1 MQRYD
6 DLLIFVRVVERGSF
20 VGAARQLGLP
30 PTTVSR
36 KVQELEARL
45 GSQLL
50 RRTTRRVAVTETG
63 QAVYETAARG
73 FAAIEEAERLRPQA
87 PRRALG
93 RAQAHHAARL
103 LAPAI
108 RAVAA
113 GIHGALS
120 ENPRRAAVDQ
130 RALNLVEY
138 GVDVAIRAGPQHD
151 SSYIKRALF
160 RGGFAV
166 VASPEYLA
174 RVERPRSPRDLADH
188 PIAIVANMLDRSYGP
203 HAVPSTY
210 SFEKDGK
217 YEEII
222 FAPVLSVNDPDP
234 LVAFALE
241 GAGIAV
247 VFEAMSRDYIAQW
260 RARECLRG
268 LAHQR
273 RNRIVDP
280 LYAARDDGIEG
291 ARLRRVH
298 AGEGEEHAM
307 SPGRVYSAE
316 TNARERRA
324 LSSACRSRTA
334 ARGR

>member
-73 FAAIEEAERLRPQA
+73 FAAIEEAETFARKRHDEPSGVLRATMPHAFSRLQFEPWLPEFMARYPKI
-87 PRRALG
+87 RVELLLTS
-93 RAQAHHAARL
+93 AQ
-103 LAPAI
+103 
-108 RAVAA
+108 
-113 GIHGALS
+113 
-120 ENPRRAAVDQ
+120 
-130 RALNLVEY
+130 LNMLEY

-151 SSYIKRALF
+151 SSYIKRSLF
-160 RGGFAV
+160 RGGYAV
-166 VASPEYLA
+166 VASPAYLS

-203 HAVPSTY
+203 HAVPATY

-217 YEEII
+217 YEEVI
-222 FAPVLSVNDPDP
+222 FSPVMAVNDPDP

-247 VFEAMSRDYIAQW
+247 VFEIMSR
-260 RARECLRG
+260 
-268 LAHQR
+268 
-273 RNRIVDP
+273 
-280 LYAARDDGIEG
+280 
-291 ARLRRVH
+291 
-298 AGEGEEHAM
+298 EHI
-307 SPGRVYSAE
+307 
-316 TNARERRA
+316 
-324 LSSACRSRTA
+324 
-334 ARGR
+334 ARGTLVNVFDDWRIGAEIELSILYTPRATMESKVRVFVEFMLEKLKNMR

>member
-50 RRTTRRVAVTETG
+50 RRTTRSVAVTETG
-63 QAVYETAARG
+63 QAVYETASRG
-73 FAAIEEAERLRPQA
+73 FAAIEEAEGFARQRHAEPSGVLRLTMP
-87 PRRALG
+87 
-93 RAQAHHAARL
+93 HAFSRLQFEPWLPEFMARYPKIRVEL
-103 LAPAI
+103 LLTSTP
-108 RAVAA
+108 
-113 GIHGALS
+113 
-120 ENPRRAAVDQ
+120 
-130 RALNLVEY
+130 LNLVEY

-160 RGGFAV
+160 RGGFAL

-174 RVERPRSPRDLADH
+174 RVERPRTPRDLADH
-188 PIAIVANMLDRSYGP
+188 PVALVGNLLSRSYGA

-210 SFEKDGK
+210 SFTKGNQ

-247 VFEAMSRDYIAQW
+247 VFEVMSRDYVASGALVNVFDDW
-260 RARECLRG
+260 R
-268 LAHQR
+268 
-273 RNRIVDP
+273 I
-280 LYAARDDGIEG
+280 
-291 ARLRRVH
+291 
-298 AGEGEEHAM
+298 
-307 SPGRVYSAE
+307 SAE
-316 TNARERRA
+316 LEISILYTPRA
-324 LSSACRSRTA
+324 TMESKVKVFVDFMLEKLKDMR
-334 ARGR
+334 

>member
-50 RRTTRRVAVTETG
+50 RRTTRRVAATETG

-73 FAAIEEAERLRPQA
+73 FAAIEEAETFARKRHDEPSGVLRLTMPHAFSRLQFEPWLPEFMARYPKIRVELLLTSA
-87 PRRALG
+87 P
-93 RAQAHHAARL
+93 
-103 LAPAI
+103 
-108 RAVAA
+108 
-113 GIHGALS
+113 
-120 ENPRRAAVDQ
+120 
-130 RALNLVEY
+130 LNLVEY
-138 GVDVAIRAGPQHD
+138 GIDAAIRAGPQHD

-174 RVERPRSPRDLADH
+174 RVERPRSPRDLAAH

-203 HAVPSTY
+203 HAVPATY

-247 VFEAMSRDYIAQW
+247 VFEAMSRDHVANGTLVNVFEDW
-260 RARECLRG
+260 R
-268 LAHQR
+268 
-273 RNRIVDP
+273 I
-280 LYAARDDGIEG
+280 
-291 ARLRRVH
+291 
-298 AGEGEEHAM
+298 
-307 SPGRVYSAE
+307 SAE
-316 TNARERRA
+316 LELSILYTPRA
-324 LSSACRSRTA
+324 TMESKVRVFVEFMLDKLKTMR
-334 ARGR
+334 

>member
-50 RRTTRRVAVTETG
+50 RRTTRSVAVTETG
-63 QAVYETAARG
+63 QAVYETASRG
-73 FAAIEEAERLRPQA
+73 FAAIEEAEGFARQRHAEPSGVLRLTMP
-87 PRRALG
+87 
-93 RAQAHHAARL
+93 HAFSRLQFEPWLPEFMARYPKIRVEL
-103 LAPAI
+103 LLTSTP
-108 RAVAA
+108 
-113 GIHGALS
+113 
-120 ENPRRAAVDQ
+120 
-130 RALNLVEY
+130 LNLVEY

-174 RVERPRSPRDLADH
+174 RVEPPRAPRDLADH
-188 PIAIVANMLDRSYGP
+188 PVALVGNLLSRSYGA

-210 SFEKDGK
+210 SFTKGNQ

-247 VFEAMSRDYIAQW
+247 VFEVMSRDYVASGALVNVFDDW
-260 RARECLRG
+260 R
-268 LAHQR
+268 
-273 RNRIVDP
+273 I
-280 LYAARDDGIEG
+280 
-291 ARLRRVH
+291 
-298 AGEGEEHAM
+298 
-307 SPGRVYSAE
+307 SAE
-316 TNARERRA
+316 LEISILYTPRA
-324 LSSACRSRTA
+324 TMESKVKVFVDFMLEKLKDMR
-334 ARGR
+334 

>member
-73 FAAIEEAERLRPQA
+73 FAAIEEAETFARKRHDEPSGVLRVTMPHAFSRLQFEPWL
-87 PRRALG
+87 PEFM
-93 RAQAHHAARL
+93 ARYPKIRLEL
-103 LAPAI
+103 LLTSTP
-108 RAVAA
+108 
-113 GIHGALS
+113 
-120 ENPRRAAVDQ
+120 
-130 RALNLVEY
+130 LNLVEF
-138 GVDVAIRAGPQHD
+138 GIDAAIRAGPQHD
-151 SSYIKRALF
+151 SSYIKRALY

-166 VASPEYLA
+166 VASPAYLA
-174 RVERPRSPRDLADH
+174 RVERPRTPRDLVDH

-210 SFEKDGK
+210 SFTKDNQ

-222 FAPVLSVNDPDP
+222 FAPVMAVNDPDP

-247 VFEAMSRDYIAQW
+247 VFEVMSRDYIASGALVNVLDDW
-260 RARECLRG
+260 R
-268 LAHQR
+268 
-273 RNRIVDP
+273 I
-280 LYAARDDGIEG
+280 
-291 ARLRRVH
+291 
-298 AGEGEEHAM
+298 
-307 SPGRVYSAE
+307 SAE
-316 TNARERRA
+316 LEISILYTPRA
-324 LSSACRSRTA
+324 TMESKVKVFVDFMLEKLKNMR
-334 ARGR
+334 

>member
-73 FAAIEEAERLRPQA
+73 FAAIEEAESFARKRHDEPSGVLRVTMPHAFSRLQFEPWLPEFMARYPKI
-87 PRRALG
+87 RVELLLTS
-93 RAQAHHAARL
+93 AQ
-103 LAPAI
+103 
-108 RAVAA
+108 
-113 GIHGALS
+113 
-120 ENPRRAAVDQ
+120 
-130 RALNLVEY
+130 LNILEH

-151 SSYIKRALF
+151 SSYVKRSLY

-166 VASPEYLA
+166 VAAPAYLA

-188 PIAIVANMLDRSYGP
+188 PVAIVTNLLDRTYGP
-203 HAVPSTY
+203 HSIAPTY
-210 SFEKDGK
+210 SFEKGGK
-217 YEEII
+217 YEEVI
-222 FAPVLSVNDPDP
+222 FSPVMAVNDPDP

-247 VFEAMSRDYIAQW
+247 VFEIMSRDYVANGTLVNVFDDW
-260 RARECLRG
+260 R
-268 LAHQR
+268 
-273 RNRIVDP
+273 I
-280 LYAARDDGIEG
+280 
-291 ARLRRVH
+291 
-298 AGEGEEHAM
+298 
-307 SPGRVYSAE
+307 SAE
-316 TNARERRA
+316 IEISILYTPRA
-324 LSSACRSRTA
+324 TMESKVRVFVEFMLEKLKNMR
-334 ARGR
+334 

>member
-20 VGAARQLGLP
+20 VAAARQLGLP

-50 RRTTRRVAVTETG
+50 RRTTRRVDVTETG

-73 FAAIEEAERLRPQA
+73 FAAMEEAEGFARSRHAEPSGVLRLTMP
-87 PRRALG
+87 
-93 RAQAHHAARL
+93 HAFSRLQFEPWLPEFMARYPKIRVEL
-103 LAPAI
+103 LLTSSP
-108 RAVAA
+108 
-113 GIHGALS
+113 
-120 ENPRRAAVDQ
+120 
-130 RALNLVEY
+130 LNLIEY
-138 GVDVAIRAGPQHD
+138 GIDVAIRAGPQHD

-166 VASPEYLA
+166 VASPAYLA
-174 RVERPRSPRDLADH
+174 RVERPRTPRDLMNH
-188 PIAIVANMLDRSYGP
+188 PIAIVANMLDRSQGS

-210 SFEKDGK
+210 SFEKEGK
-217 YEEII
+217 YEEVI

-247 VFEAMSRDYIAQW
+247 VFGVMSRDY
-260 RARECLRG
+260 
-268 LAHQR
+268 
-273 RNRIVDP
+273 V
-280 LYAARDDGIEG
+280 
-291 ARLRRVH
+291 
-298 AGEGEEHAM
+298 
-307 SPGRVYSAE
+307 
-316 TNARERRA
+316 
-324 LSSACRSRTA
+324 
-334 ARGR
+334 ARGELVDVFDDWHISASLELSILYTPRATMESKVKVFVDFMLEKLKNFRA

>member
-1 MQRYD
+1 
-6 DLLIFVRVVERGSF
+6 
-20 VGAARQLGLP
+20 
-30 PTTVSR
+30 VSR

-73 FAAIEEAERLRPQA
+73 FAAIEEAETFARKRHGEPSGVLRVTMPHAFSRLQFEPWL
-87 PRRALG
+87 PEFM
-93 RAQAHHAARL
+93 ARYPKIRLEL
-103 LAPAI
+103 LLTSTP
-108 RAVAA
+108 
-113 GIHGALS
+113 
-120 ENPRRAAVDQ
+120 
-130 RALNLVEY
+130 LNLVEY
-138 GVDVAIRAGPQHD
+138 GIDAAIRAGPQHD
-151 SSYIKRALF
+151 SSYIKRALY

-210 SFEKDGK
+210 SFTKDNQ

-222 FAPVLSVNDPDP
+222 FAPVMAVNDPDP

-247 VFEAMSRDYIAQW
+247 VFEVMSRDYIASGALVNVLDDW
-260 RARECLRG
+260 R
-268 LAHQR
+268 
-273 RNRIVDP
+273 I
-280 LYAARDDGIEG
+280 
-291 ARLRRVH
+291 
-298 AGEGEEHAM
+298 
-307 SPGRVYSAE
+307 SAE
-316 TNARERRA
+316 LEISILYTPRA
-324 LSSACRSRTA
+324 TMESKVKVFVDFMLEKLKNMR
-334 ARGR
+334 

>member
-50 RRTTRRVAVTETG
+50 RRTTRRVVVTETG

-73 FAAIEEAERLRPQA
+73 FAAIEEAESFARKRHDEPSGVLRVTMPHAFSRLQFEPWL
-87 PRRALG
+87 PEFM
-93 RAQAHHAARL
+93 ARYPKIRVEL
-103 LAPAI
+103 LLTSAT
-108 RAVAA
+108 
-113 GIHGALS
+113 
-120 ENPRRAAVDQ
+120 
-130 RALNLVEY
+130 LNMLEY

-151 SSYIKRALF
+151 SSYIKRALY

-174 RVERPRSPRDLADH
+174 RVERPRSPRELADH
-188 PIAIVANMLDRSYGP
+188 PIAIVANLLDRSYGA

-210 SFEKDGK
+210 SFEKAGT
-217 YEEII
+217 YEEVI
-222 FAPVLSVNDPDP
+222 FSPVMAVNDPDP
-234 LVAFALE
+234 LVAFARE

-247 VFEAMSRDYIAQW
+247 VFEIMSREHVARGALVNVFDDW
-260 RARECLRG
+260 R
-268 LAHQR
+268 
-273 RNRIVDP
+273 I
-280 LYAARDDGIEG
+280 
-291 ARLRRVH
+291 
-298 AGEGEEHAM
+298 
-307 SPGRVYSAE
+307 SAE
-316 TNARERRA
+316 LEMSILYTPRA
-324 LSSACRSRTA
+324 TMESKVRVFVDFMLEKLKNMR
-334 ARGR
+334 

>member
-50 RRTTRRVAVTETG
+50 RRTTRSVAVTETG
-63 QAVYETAARG
+63 QAVYETASRG
-73 FAAIEEAERLRPQA
+73 FAAIEEAEGFARQRHAEPSGVLRLTMP
-87 PRRALG
+87 
-93 RAQAHHAARL
+93 HAFSRLQFEPWLPEFMARYPKIRVEL
-103 LAPAI
+103 LLTSTP
-108 RAVAA
+108 
-113 GIHGALS
+113 
-120 ENPRRAAVDQ
+120 
-130 RALNLVEY
+130 LNLVEY

-151 SSYIKRALF
+151 SSYIKRALV
-160 RGGFAV
+160 RGGYTV
-166 VASPEYLA
+166 VASPDYLA
-174 RVERPRSPRDLADH
+174 RVERPRSPRDLSNH
-188 PIAIVANMLDRSYGP
+188 PIAIVANMLDRSHGP

-222 FAPVLSVNDPDP
+222 FAPVMAVNDPDP

-247 VFEAMSRDYIAQW
+247 VFEAMSRD
-260 RARECLRG
+260 
-268 LAHQR
+268 H
-273 RNRIVDP
+273 V
-280 LYAARDDGIEG
+280 
-291 ARLRRVH
+291 
-298 AGEGEEHAM
+298 
-307 SPGRVYSAE
+307 
-316 TNARERRA
+316 
-324 LSSACRSRTA
+324 
-334 ARGR
+334 ARGELVNIFD

>member
-63 QAVYETAARG
+63 QAVYETASRG
-73 FAAIEEAERLRPQA
+73 FAAIEEAETFARKRHDEPSGVLRVTMPHAFSRLQFEPWL
-87 PRRALG
+87 PEFM
-93 RAQAHHAARL
+93 ARYPKIRVEL
-103 LAPAI
+103 LLTSAT
-108 RAVAA
+108 
-113 GIHGALS
+113 
-120 ENPRRAAVDQ
+120 
-130 RALNLVEY
+130 LNLVEY

-203 HAVPSTY
+203 HAVPATY

-247 VFEAMSRDYIAQW
+247 VFEAMSRDYIANGALVNVFDDW
-260 RARECLRG
+260 R
-268 LAHQR
+268 
-273 RNRIVDP
+273 I
-280 LYAARDDGIEG
+280 
-291 ARLRRVH
+291 
-298 AGEGEEHAM
+298 
-307 SPGRVYSAE
+307 SAE
-316 TNARERRA
+316 LEMSILYTPRA
-324 LSSACRSRTA
+324 TMESKVRVFVEFMLEKLKNMR
-334 ARGR
+334 

>member
-73 FAAIEEAERLRPQA
+73 FAAIEEAETFARKRHDEPSGVLRVAMPHAFSRLQFEPWL
-87 PRRALG
+87 PEFM
-93 RAQAHHAARL
+93 ARYPKIRLEL
-103 LAPAI
+103 LLTSSP
-108 RAVAA
+108 
-113 GIHGALS
+113 
-120 ENPRRAAVDQ
+120 
-130 RALNLVEY
+130 LNLVEF
-138 GVDVAIRAGPQHD
+138 GIDAAIRAGPQHD
-151 SSYIKRALF
+151 SSYIKRALY

-166 VASPEYLA
+166 VASPAYLA
-174 RVERPRSPRDLADH
+174 RVDRPRTPRDLVDH

-210 SFEKDGK
+210 SFTKDNQ

-222 FAPVLSVNDPDP
+222 FAPVMAVNDPDP

-247 VFEAMSRDYIAQW
+247 VFEVMSRDYIASGALVNVLDDW
-260 RARECLRG
+260 R
-268 LAHQR
+268 
-273 RNRIVDP
+273 I
-280 LYAARDDGIEG
+280 
-291 ARLRRVH
+291 
-298 AGEGEEHAM
+298 
-307 SPGRVYSAE
+307 SAE
-316 TNARERRA
+316 LEISILYTPRA
-324 LSSACRSRTA
+324 TMESKVKVFVDFMLEKLKNMR
-334 ARGR
+334 